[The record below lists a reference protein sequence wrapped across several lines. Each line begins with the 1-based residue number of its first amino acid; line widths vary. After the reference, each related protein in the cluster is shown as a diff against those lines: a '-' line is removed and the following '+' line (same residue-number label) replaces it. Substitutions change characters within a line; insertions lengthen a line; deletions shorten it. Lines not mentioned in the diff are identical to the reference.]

1 MPSLK
6 LFRNESGRVHAMK
19 KKKTHLPFRAMTNA
33 RITSPRPAHSLAPLE
48 ERSSFKS
55 ASPSLDELM
64 ASPQRRRYLATLG
77 DGQEAA

>member
-1 MPSLK
+1 MPTLK
-6 LFRNESGRVHAMK
+6 LFRNESGRIDAMK
-19 KKKTHLPFRAMTNA
+19 KKKTHLPFRAMTNP
-33 RITSPRPAHSLAPLE
+33 RINSSRPAHSLAPFE
-48 ERSSFKS
+48 GRSAFKP